1 MAGEFAQLGQR
12 LAIVLGGAISL
23 HDDIRKA
30 REFCDD
36 PLIIAVN
43 DAGFDYE
50 WKVDHWVSMHPFL
63 LERLVKQREK
73 RGFQPAGKLWA
84 PRHISTPEG
93 MEFGRVSS
101 WGGSSG
107 LLAVTLAF
115 DLKVEKV
122 ILCGI
127 PMSPEGAH
135 YFSPKRPWNDAVQY
149 KAAWSRNFD
158 RMNGHV
164 KSFSGWTAQLLG
176 MPTKDWAD
184 A

>member
-1 MAGEFAQLGQR
+1 MGQK
-12 LAIVLGGAISL
+12 LALVLGGAFSL
-23 HDDIRKA
+23 NEDLTKA
-30 REFCDD
+30 KELASD
-36 PLIIAVN
+36 PLIIATN
-43 DAGFDYE
+43 DAGADHE
-50 WKVDHWVSMHPFL
+50 GEVDHWVSMHPFL
-63 LERLVKQREK
+63 IERLSK
-73 RGFQPAGKLWA
+73 RRQAHNFSPAKKLWA

-115 DLKVEKV
+115 DLKIEKI

-149 KAAWSRNFD
+149 KAAWTRNFD
-158 RMNGHV
+158 RMNGRV
-164 KSFSGWTAQLLG
+164 KSFSGWTSQLLG
-176 MPTKDWAD
+176 TPTKEWVDV
-184 A
+184 